1 MGHDCL
7 FKRNRGVSVLLLL
20 SGLTVSAVS
29 LMFSPNLQQF
39 FTRGPPVSL
48 SCVEDG
54 QTVDGWTVKRTRGG
68 QTEECGAAGSYFGR
82 LDGSSCVLDVSTKF
96 STDYWCGTSS
106 GQKSNQ
112 VTITVTDGPL
122 ILEIPALPVLTGSD
136 VTLSCRKRNGDKVKA
151 YYLVNGNKL
160 VSDPKIMFTIHK
172 VQWSDAR
179 LYSCSTDAYG
189 KSPQSRLR
197 VRDRPPTS
205 DPQTTTALCTAT
217 AFNNTDDK
225 VSSSLIST
233 VTVLVSVVLLVLVV
247 VGVVQRWRKQIG
259 RKDSSP
265 SVDVT
270 YADITIRQTANRR
283 GPAEV
288 TYGQVVIKN

>member
-1 MGHDCL
+1 
-7 FKRNRGVSVLLLL
+7 
-20 SGLTVSAVS
+20 
-29 LMFSPNLQQF
+29 MFSPNLQQF

-197 VRDRPPTS
+197 VRDPPTTS
-205 DPQTTTALCTAT
+205 APHTTTSSTTTTALYSAT
-217 AFNNTDDK
+217 TFNTTDDK
-225 VSSSLIST
+225 VSSSPLMFVISFMASCPYWICT
-233 VTVLVSVVLLVLVV
+233 IVMVMCC
-247 VGVVQRWRKQIG
+247 RKMGNKPVISM
-259 RKDSSP
+259 DEY
-265 SVDVT
+265 D
-270 YADITIRQTANRR
+270 DITVITKPDLKTA
-283 GPAEV
+283 
-288 TYGQVVIKN
+288 Q